1 MRQRTRNAWRRP
13 VQPFLI
19 CVQPLVSLQGGFD
32 PQPYCQV
39 VSTCKHFAVITSQ
52 NTTCPHSRVVI
63 EMLKLVL
70 PCLRT
75 MLSMALLLV
84 QIRTCFKISS
94 AVSTVSHETYGS
106 PVIVMPSE
114 MSTLLMSLQQ
124 LSCKLHLAISQE
136 QIPIATSGSTPA
148 LALDTSRALT

>member
-106 PVIVMPSE
+106 PVIVANAVRDVYSPHVTATAE
-114 MSTLLMSLQQ
+114 LQIA
-124 LSCKLHLAISQE
+124 LGNLAR
-136 QIPIATSGSTPA
+136 A
-148 LALDTSRALT
+148 DTNSNFWLYPCTRPRH